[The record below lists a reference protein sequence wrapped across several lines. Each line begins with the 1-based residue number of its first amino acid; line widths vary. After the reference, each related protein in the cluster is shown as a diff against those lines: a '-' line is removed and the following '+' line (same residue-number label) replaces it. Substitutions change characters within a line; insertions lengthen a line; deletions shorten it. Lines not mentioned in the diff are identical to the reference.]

1 MNNVGFNGADF
12 EEKGTFRWKFTLG
25 LNNKIIIIIIQN
37 VMCLGLIIAIN
48 ILIYCYFK
56 N

>member
-25 LNNKIIIIIIQN
+25 LNNKIIIIQN